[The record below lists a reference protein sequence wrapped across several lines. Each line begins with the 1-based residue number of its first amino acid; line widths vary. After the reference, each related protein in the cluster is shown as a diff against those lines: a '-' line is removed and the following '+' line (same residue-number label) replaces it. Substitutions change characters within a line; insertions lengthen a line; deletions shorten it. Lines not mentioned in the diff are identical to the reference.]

1 AVWIKIGAFGHTS
14 RTSVRVEDAEFV
26 FDEGRDNFERVYSLA
41 DGKVSSALAKYTTK
55 TTRPDMKLYL
65 KPSQHTKQAQFMVLA
80 SETPGQLPQAEEVR
94 QGIRRATPTRIAEA
108 AEAIDSYLG
117 ERQDVHVGDI
127 ARTRWAISQA
137 RQPDDAGVTLPE
149 SATFR

>member
-1 AVWIKIGAFGHTS
+1 
-14 RTSVRVEDAEFV
+14 
-26 FDEGRDNFERVYSLA
+26 
-41 DGKVSSALAKYTTK
+41 
-55 TTRPDMKLYL
+55 MKLYL

-80 SETPGQLPQAEEVR
+80 SETWPGMLAEARANYHKQKKTFDGAFVVHLLIYAAKEVR

-127 ARTRWAISQA
+127 ARTHWAISQA